1 MENWWNSGGFLG
13 RHFNLNAIAQRR
25 WFALWVATVKWGCVC
40 CDCLQETIKYEPV
53 DTFELAKSNICVDLG
68 IENVFPP
75 NSKVKNKLIQY
86 VNCVKIIVILL
97 TQWQIICEK
106 HQSHQRLNP
115 VGHTWISKVDS
126 NVLLLVFPIW
136 VCETQTVQQKEQ
148 SWMHT
153 TSHDPHLN
161 FNS

>member
-1 MENWWNSGGFLG
+1 
-13 RHFNLNAIAQRR
+13 
-25 WFALWVATVKWGCVC
+25 VC

-97 TQWQIICEK
+97 TQ
-106 HQSHQRLNP
+106 
-115 VGHTWISKVDS
+115 
-126 NVLLLVFPIW
+126 
-136 VCETQTVQQKEQ
+136 
-148 SWMHT
+148 
-153 TSHDPHLN
+153 
-161 FNS
+161 